1 MTIEQI
7 KALVMQTITIGDLA
21 VHAEEIGDD
30 MWTWIEMIAN
40 EIKRSE
46 ADHGHGN

>member
-21 VHAEEIGDD
+21 VHAKEIGDD
-30 MWTWIEMIAN
+30 MWTWIDMIVN
-40 EIKRSE
+40 EIKRGE
-46 ADHGHGN
+46 ADHGQGN